1 MFPLREGD
9 TEGQRIDRG
18 GPRLLVNV
26 TVADCDGF
34 WYSRHMQSADSEA
47 FCTISGGS
55 LRGARPLLHFKGFSC
70 EVLDLSLHL
79 WKMN

>member
-9 TEGQRIDRG
+9 TEGQRIHRG

-26 TVADCDGF
+26 TVADCDVF

-47 FCTISGGS
+47 FCTLSGFWRKS
-55 LRGARPLLHFKGFSC
+55 QRRAPLAPF
-70 EVLDLSLHL
+70 
-79 WKMN
+79 